1 MKIPILRLG
10 DTSKVSVVRVHTKDG
25 SATSGDDYN
34 PLSEGNTPLLP
45 LQSVRY
51 VFFQLFLNKSLFIED
66 IEFKEGE
73 KEHWVEI
80 DILYD
85 GQREMREA
93 FTVHLKPDD
102 NMVAEIQVTQ
112 RPRSKHTPANRKQE
126 STGPGG
132 RTALHTYTRA
142 RRHVSLCEN
151 SPGSSWHC
159 CQRA

>member
-1 MKIPILRLG
+1 MYSF
-10 DTSKVSVVRVHTKDG
+10 D
-25 SATSGDDYN
+25 
-34 PLSEGNTPLLP
+34 
-45 LQSVRY
+45 
-51 VFFQLFLNKSLFIED
+51 FFLIESFCVKD

-112 RPRSKHTPANRKQE
+112 RPNHASKHKPVVYWSCWPCMCSA
-126 STGPGG
+126 
-132 RTALHTYTRA
+132 AYLHTCT
-142 RRHVSLCEN
+142 L
-151 SPGSSWHC
+151 SW
-159 CQRA
+159 QPVRK

>member
-1 MKIPILRLG
+1 MTTTHCQRVTPRSNRCRALA
-10 DTSKVSVVRVHTKDG
+10 VR
-25 SATSGDDYN
+25 S
-34 PLSEGNTPLLP
+34 
-45 LQSVRY
+45 
-51 VFFQLFLNKSLFIED
+51 FWCFLNKSLFIED

-112 RPRSKHTPANRKQE
+112 RPHSQRTPQHIE
-126 STGPGG
+126 TSSPLVLQGG
-132 RTALHTYTRA
+132 QCCIPT
-142 RRHVSLCEN
+142 HVHAVMSVCVKIAQAAAGIAVSVPEVQ
-151 SPGSSWHC
+151 H
-159 CQRA
+159 